1 MNFERFL
8 RGEQYQYINSMRP
21 VLSKKALFSDTTGNF
36 ISPAE
41 PAPYSEVTIRFRS
54 KKNNLDRVFFVC
66 KGQKELMYKAESDS
80 LFDYY
85 EHKHQLDNEKISY
98 YFEIQSGKVR
108 CCYDARGV
116 VKQAE
121 EHYYFA
127 IIPGFSTPDWAK
139 GAVMY
144 QIMTDR
150 FCNGD
155 PSNDVQTG
163 EYRYIS
169 DRVKHVEDWYSYPE
183 RMDVR
188 NFYGGDLQGVLD
200 KMDYLQELGIDVIY
214 FNPLFVSPSNHG
226 YDIQDYD
233 YIDPHFGKIVSDEGE
248 LLADWQQEN
257 RFATRYIDRVTNRA
271 NLEASNGLFIDL
283 VREAHRRGMRV
294 IIDGVFNH
302 CGSFNKWLDRERI
315 YEGREGYEKG
325 AFIDRESPYHGYF
338 MFHDGNHFP
347 YNPTYDGWWGHDT
360 LPKLNYEGSSE
371 LYEYIM
377 KVAAKWVSPPFHADG
392 WRLDVAADLGHS
404 PEFNHKFWRDFRRAV
419 KSANPDALILAEH
432 YGDPSSWLQ
441 GDQWDTVMNYD
452 AFMEPVTWFLTGMQ
466 KHSDDFREDLL
477 GDAESFW
484 GAMDYHGA
492 CFSSPSL
499 FVAMN
504 ELSNHDHSRFLTRT
518 NKKVGRLNT
527 LGPEAASEGVDK
539 AVMRE
544 AVLIQM
550 TWPGA
555 PTVYYGDEAGVCG
568 FTDPDNRRTY
578 PWGREDQEMI
588 AYHKALIRMHK
599 ENQEFK
605 TGSIKCMVSQRNV
618 IGYGRFNRQNHS
630 LILINNAEQEMT
642 KELSVWELG
651 IPRESEMV
659 QLLLTCR
666 EGFYTDPVKYQV
678 RSGKIVVTLP
688 PVGGIVLQYRT
699 PARNKAEQSGR
710 DGILTARDRGEDAG
724 RDRKNFLH
732 FT

>member
-233 YIDPHFGKIVSDEGE
+233 YIDPHFGVIVSDEGSVLE
-248 LLADWQQEN
+248 EEDQNNTHAS
-257 RFATRYIDRVTNRA
+257 RYIDRVTNKK
-271 NLEASNGLFIDL
+271 NLEASNAFFAEL
-283 VREAHRRGMRV
+283 VQEIHRRGMKV

-302 CGSFNKWLDRERI
+302 CGSFNKWLDREHI
-315 YEGREGYEKG
+315 YSTSSENYDTGAYESYN
-325 AFIDRESPYHGYF
+325 SPYHTF
-338 MFHDGNHFP
+338 FRFFSNQWPDN
-347 YNPTYDGWWGHDT
+347 NSYDGWWGHDT
-360 LPKLNYEGSSE
+360 LPKLNYEESDKLE
-371 LYEYIM
+371 EYILGIG
-377 KVAAKWVSPPFHADG
+377 KKWVSAPYCVDG

-404 PEFNHKFWRDFRRAV
+404 REYNHEFWKKFRKVV
-419 KSANPDALILAEH
+419 KEANPDSVILAEN
-432 YGDPSSWLQ
+432 YGDSYDWLQ
-441 GDQWDTVMNYD
+441 GDEWDTIMNYD

-466 KHSDDFREDLL
+466 KHSDEFRQDML
-477 GDAESFW
+477 GNAGNFF
-484 GAMDYHGA
+484 GAMHHNMARMGGQA
-492 CFSSPSL
+492 FAIS
-499 FVAMN
+499 MN

-518 NKKVGRLNT
+518 NRRVGRLNT
-527 LGPEAASEGVDK
+527 AGAQAANENVNKAVFMEGV
-539 AVMRE
+539 V
-544 AVLIQM
+544 IQM

-555 PTVYYGDEAGVCG
+555 PTIYYGDEAGVCG
-568 FTDPDNRRTY
+568 WTDPDNRRTY
-578 PWGREDQEMI
+578 PWGHEDMQLI
-588 AYHKALIRMHK
+588 DFHKAVIAMHK
-599 ENQEFK
+599 EHEALRN
-605 TGSIKCMVSQRNV
+605 GSYKPLLAEYNLIA
-618 IGYGRFNRQNHS
+618 YGRFTNDSAVVVIVNNSDDERRARIPAWEINVTDRDELEQ
-630 LILINNAEQEMT
+630 ILVTYDGGFGTEQLWYT
-642 KELSVWELG
+642 VNGGWLDIGLRKTSAVVLKRVRWE
-651 IPRESEMV
+651 
-659 QLLLTCR
+659 
-666 EGFYTDPVKYQV
+666 
-678 RSGKIVVTLP
+678 
-688 PVGGIVLQYRT
+688 
-699 PARNKAEQSGR
+699 
-710 DGILTARDRGEDAG
+710 
-724 RDRKNFLH
+724 
-732 FT
+732 